1 MSLWNTDLR
10 KLLNNQK
17 KSLQERT
24 FSTKTLKD
32 SLSNPTIPNGS
43 KGGLCFACLY
53 GSVTVELAVV
63 FPLFLFAMINI
74 LSLFLMFQSYGLR
87 LAQLHQSGRQLAV
100 LAHLQGEETE
110 ETDIE
115 LVSAEYVKPLAGIM
129 GYRGC
134 LVVSG
139 CVMHK
144 WIGYDLQGES
154 WKGSSTENV
163 VFVAKNGD
171 VYHSRRSCSYLNPS
185 VQTVKLSEV
194 SGLRNG
200 DGSRYSPCLTCTA
213 SGELVYITGDGERY
227 HSTVTCS
234 GLKRTVDC
242 MTEAQAREQGKRSC
256 SRCGGQERSEEYG
269 VDPFS
274 GI

>member
-1 MSLWNTDLR
+1 MSLWNTDLL

-17 KSLQERT
+17 KSLQERI

-32 SLSNPTIPNGS
+32 SLSDPTIPNSS

-53 GSVTVELAVV
+53 GSLTVELAVV
-63 FPLFLFAMINI
+63 FPVFLFAMINI
-74 LSLFLMFQSYGLR
+74 LSMFLMFQSYSIR

-100 LAHLQGEETE
+100 LAYLQGEETE
-110 ETDIE
+110 EKDIE
-115 LVSAEYVKPLAGIM
+115 LVSAEYVKPLTGIM

-144 WIGYDLQGES
+144 WIGYELQGENLS
-154 WKGSSTENV
+154 GSNPEEV

-185 VQTVKLSEV
+185 VRTVKLSEV

-200 DGSRYSPCLTCTA
+200 DGSRYSPCLTCPE
-213 SGELVYITGDGERY
+213 SGELVYITGGGDRY

-234 GLKRTVDC
+234 GLKRTVEC
-242 MTEAQAREQGKRSC
+242 MTGPQARAQGKRSC
-256 SRCGGQERSEEYG
+256 SRCGGEERSEEYG
-269 VDPFS
+269 MDPFG